1 MESYDTLLLG
11 SLFGLPAFKEHFGND
26 YGGKAGHQIA
36 PGWQAGMQQV
46 GPPNPKLHHL
56 MV

>member
-1 MESYDTLLLG
+1 MESYDTVLLG

-26 YGGKAGHQIA
+26 YGGKAGYQIA

-46 GPPNPKLHHL
+46 STANNQGRT
-56 MV
+56 V